1 MENIGQY
8 RKAGKITVEVREYG
22 KSLIKKSSSL
32 LEVAD
37 KIEKKI
43 SELGAEPAFPV
54 QISCDD
60 IAAHYCPEED
70 DKSAF
75 EEQLASL
82 DVGIH
87 VDGFIADTAV
97 TVDLSGKYSDL
108 VKSSEEALKEAI
120 KVIQIGTPLNEIGR
134 TIQETIESFGFKP
147 IRNLTGHGLDEY
159 NVHSFPTVP
168 NFDNKDTTP
177 LEKGMVIAVEPF
189 ATPGVGMIHEKGDAS
204 VFDMV
209 GKKAVRTGFVRDIQ
223 KEIEKYNGLPFT
235 TRWLSRKFSEP
246 KVRYALN
253 QFRQLGILRSYPP
266 LVERSNAVVSQAEH
280 TLLIDDKVEIL
291 TE

>member
-82 DVGIH
+82 DAGIH

-120 KVIQIGTPLNEIGR
+120 KIIQIGTPLNEIGR